1 MSNFKAGF
9 LRIIRYPDYAASL
22 CYEEWIHID
31 TIESVSI
38 SKYPSKAEYLSEIG
52 IKGESYQ
59 LIYCTST
66 VDDIL
71 EYIDSFRKELLS

>member
-1 MSNFKAGF
+1 MSDFKAGF
-9 LRIIRYPDYAASL
+9 LRIIRYPDFAASL
-22 CYEEWIHID
+22 CYEEWVHID

-38 SKYPSKAEYLSEIG
+38 SKYPRKPEYLSQIET
-52 IKGESYQ
+52 KGVFYQ

-71 EYIDSFRKELLS
+71 EYIDSFRKELLP